1 MTCRNMGSSNVLF
14 IKMND
19 HLVSWDFYQLWELS
33 INEYKKQT
41 NTQLIIIS
49 IRLLKNSQPCIN
61 VLKNDLGQSINASV
75 STLLQRE
82 LCKMNKFI

>member
-1 MTCRNMGSSNVLF
+1 
-14 IKMND
+14 MNN
-19 HLVSWDFYQLWELS
+19 HLVSWDFYQLWGLS

-49 IRLLKNSQPCIN
+49 IRLLENSKPSIN

-75 STLLQRE
+75 STLLLRE
-82 LCKMNKFI
+82 LCKMNKFILVDG